1 MLLQTE
7 LVLNVINYRVNFPWL
22 FVFSYYLFRAF
33 YFCLLVAKIL
43 ALEAIKSVMY
53 SAQDTT
59 LKITIKTIYLK

>member
-22 FVFSYYLFRAF
+22 VVFSYYLFRAF

-43 ALEAIKSVMY
+43 ALEAVKSVMY
-53 SAQDTT
+53 SPAKHDSEDHHQNH
-59 LKITIKTIYLK
+59 LP